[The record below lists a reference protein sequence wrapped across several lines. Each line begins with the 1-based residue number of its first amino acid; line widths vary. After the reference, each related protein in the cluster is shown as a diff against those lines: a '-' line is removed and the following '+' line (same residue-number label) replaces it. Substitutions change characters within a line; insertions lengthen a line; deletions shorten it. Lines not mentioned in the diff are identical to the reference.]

1 MDKLKTFIKE
11 HQKGALIA
19 LFLLIV
25 FVGCSAVSAVNVAQ
39 HRAQEAAEQTEQAQK
54 DDKGDTSSK
63 EADVPLTDEQ
73 KKAIDN
79 YDDDTKKFIDTLS
92 ASVWSADGGKDTLRF
107 SDNSYTETANG
118 KTETHSYAILRLERG
133 MDTAGSEVSTA
144 VFETDTGTH
153 VVTYTNLSGAKP
165 DDSGKVSSSLS
176 SNSMFTL
183 KGRNYERKDSVEAIS
198 IKGLNSEIVKL
209 LGDDTEKLTSEL
221 SKWCAVTY
229 PTATEATWE
238 KAVVI
243 DYETGVVSTNFT
255 LNIENPVSIAVTYN
269 RSDGTYAFDI

>member
-79 YDDDTKKFIDTLS
+79 YDGDTKKFIDTLS
-92 ASVWSADGGKDTLRF
+92 ASVWSTDGGKDTLRF

-153 VVTYTNLSGAKP
+153 VVTYTNLSGVKP

-183 KGRNYERKDSVEAIS
+183 KGSNYERKDSVEAIS

-269 RSDGTYAFDI
+269 RSDGTYAFNI

>member
-54 DDKGDTSSK
+54 DDKGDNSSK

-92 ASVWSADGGKDTLRF
+92 ASVWSTDGGKDTLRF

-183 KGRNYERKDSVEAIS
+183 KGSNYERKDSVEAIS

>member
-183 KGRNYERKDSVEAIS
+183 KGSNYERKDSVEAIS

>member
-165 DDSGKVSSSLS
+165 EDSGKVSSSLS

-183 KGRNYERKDSVEAIS
+183 KGSNYERKDSVEAIS